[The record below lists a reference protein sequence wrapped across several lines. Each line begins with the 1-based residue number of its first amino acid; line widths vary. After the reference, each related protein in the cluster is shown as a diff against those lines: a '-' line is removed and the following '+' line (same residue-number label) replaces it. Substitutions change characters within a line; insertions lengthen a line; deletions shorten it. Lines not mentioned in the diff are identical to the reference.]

1 MTKALKMWQ
10 FYIIMAYIYIYKMF
24 SYYIYIRIYD
34 ISFIL
39 IIWGIGIKNLKYF
52 VIAVLFK
59 NDG

>member
-10 FYIIMAYIYIYKMF
+10 FYIIMAYI
-24 SYYIYIRIYD
+24 YIYIRIYD

-52 VIAVLFK
+52 VIAVPRYYLK
-59 NDG
+59 MMVKI

>member
-10 FYIIMAYIYIYKMF
+10 FYIIMAYI
-24 SYYIYIRIYD
+24 YIYIRIYD